1 MIPYEFKVV
10 EISVNIR
17 RNHAVNGM
25 ISFKNIYFYF
35 ISISVLTVSVY
46 VYYMNT
52 YCPQKLAGV
61 TDLLELEIQSVVT
74 YHVHARN
81 WTQVIYNNCKES

>member
-52 YCPQKLAGV
+52 YCPQKLAWV

-81 WTQVIYNNCKES
+81 